1 MLRKS
6 ILVKCLP
13 KMAIKLVREFK
24 QSQQLS
30 ITPQLKKSI
39 DLLQLSRLE
48 IINKINKEIEE
59 NPFLKKDYK
68 NQPSGIID
76 NKNLLDNLS
85 SEPTLQNHLE
95 SQLVDL
101 KLTASEKKISSFI
114 IQSLE
119 ENGLLKID
127 LDEIEEQMAFVY
139 SVKEIKSVLNNII
152 QDLEPAGIGARNFKE
167 TIFIQLKRQEIP
179 PEELEIANKIL
190 FDPRFSNFEEAKNE
204 LETHYFE
211 SAVENALKKI
221 KQCNLSPGLEF
232 ESSIMIQPDL
242 EIIPKN
248 NRNFNVQFKKEN
260 FPMISLDED
269 LEKLVK
275 DKKNKANK
283 KLKEK
288 IGEAKWLIRAIN
300 KRNETVQNVGTLIC
314 QKQADFLSEKS
325 AELKPLSNL
334 ELAKKLKISPS
345 TVSRILRSKYIQT
358 PKGALSMKS
367 LLASSVSKTRKVT
380 PTQLMEEIQKIIDG
394 ERKKLSDQK
403 ISDLLNKRGFNLAR
417 RTITKY
423 RMKVNLPSSRN
434 R

>member
-1 MLRKS
+1 MLKKS
-6 ILVKCLP
+6 ILVKCFT

-48 IINKINKEIEE
+48 IINKINNEIEE
-59 NPFLKKDYK
+59 NPFLKKDFE
-68 NQPSGIID
+68 NQPSEMFD
-76 NKNLLDNLS
+76 NANILDNLS
-85 SEPTLQNHLE
+85 NELTLQNHLE
-95 SQLVDL
+95 NQLDEL
-101 KLTASEKKISSFI
+101 KLTNNEKKISLFI

-127 LDEIEEQMAFVY
+127 LDEIEEQMAFVH
-139 SVKEIKSVLNNII
+139 SVKEIKAVLNNII

-167 TIFIQLKRQEIP
+167 TIYIQLKRKEIP
-179 PEELEIANKIL
+179 SEELEIAYKIL
-190 FDPRFSNFEEAKNE
+190 FDPQFSNFEEAKNE
-204 LETHYFE
+204 LENHY
-211 SAVENALKKI
+211 SRNAIENVLKKI
-221 KQCNLSPGLEF
+221 KQCDLSPGLGF
-232 ESSIMIQPDL
+232 EYTRMIQPDL
-242 EIIPKN
+242 ELIPQNKD
-248 NRNFNVQFKKEN
+248 FDVQFKKEN
-260 FPMISLDED
+260 FPMISLDQD

-275 DKKNKANK
+275 DKKNKVNK
-283 KLKEK
+283 ELKEK
-288 IGEAKWLIRAIN
+288 MGEAKWLIRAIN
-300 KRNETVQNVGTLIC
+300 RRNETVQNVGTLIC
-314 QKQADFLSEKS
+314 QKQADFLSERS

-334 ELAKKLKISPS
+334 DLAKQLKISPS

-380 PTQLMEEIQKIIDG
+380 PMQLMEEIQKIIDG
-394 ERKKLSDQK
+394 EKKKLSDQK
-403 ISDLLNKRGFNLAR
+403 ISDLLNKKGFNLAR

-423 RMKVNLPSSRN
+423 RKRISLPNSRN

>member
-1 MLRKS
+1 
-6 ILVKCLP
+6 
-13 KMAIKLVREFK
+13 MAIKLVREFK
-24 QSQQLS
+24 HTQQLS

-48 IINKINKEIEE
+48 IINKINNEIEE
-59 NPFLKKDYK
+59 NPFLKKDYE
-68 NQPSGIID
+68 NQLNGMFD
-76 NKNLLDNLS
+76 DKNLLDNLS

-95 SQLVDL
+95 SQLSDL
-101 KLTASEKKISSFI
+101 KLTNGEIKISLFI

-119 ENGLLKID
+119 ENGLLKVD

-139 SVKEIKSVLNNII
+139 SVKEIKIVLKNII
-152 QDLEPAGIGARNFKE
+152 QRLEPAGIGARNFKE
-167 TIFIQLKRQEIP
+167 TIFIQLQRKEIP
-179 PEELEIANKIL
+179 SEELEIANKIL
-190 FDPRFSNFEEAKNE
+190 FEPQFSNFEEAKDE
-204 LETHYFE
+204 LENYYSR
-211 SAVENALKKI
+211 SAIEKVLKKI
-221 KQCNLSPGLEF
+221 KQCDLSPGLEF
-232 ESSIMIQPDL
+232 ESTIMIQPDL
-242 EIIPKN
+242 EVIPLKN
-248 NRNFNVQFKKEN
+248 KKFNVQFKKEN
-260 FPMISLDED
+260 FPMISLDQD

-283 KLKEK
+283 ELKEK
-288 IGEAKWLIRAIN
+288 MGEAKWLIRAIN

-325 AELKPLSNL
+325 AELKPLSNI
-334 ELAKKLKISPS
+334 EIAKQLNISPS

-358 PKGALSMKS
+358 PKGSLSMKS

-423 RMKVNLPSSRN
+423 RKKINLPSSRN